1 MKTTK
6 RPATIEFRVHPGMV
20 ELKKEAETRGWNSK
34 GWTELSVRWQEVRW
48 TTDGWKTT
56 HIADSRDGKFELKNC
71 AAGTE
76 VEFAVRLGLACH
88 APNDLK
94 QVQNLSEVWLNNA
107 GRNFRQVTA

>member
-1 MKTTK
+1 MKTST
-6 RPATIEFRVHPGMV
+6 ASIQFRVHPEMK
-20 ELKKEAETRGWNSK
+20 ELQQEAEARGWFEK
-34 GWTELSVRWQEVRW
+34 GWNTLSVRWQEVRW

-56 HIADSRDGKFELKNC
+56 QIAEGRDGVFQLTNC
-71 AAGTE
+71 NKGTD

-88 APNDLK
+88 GEKNPK